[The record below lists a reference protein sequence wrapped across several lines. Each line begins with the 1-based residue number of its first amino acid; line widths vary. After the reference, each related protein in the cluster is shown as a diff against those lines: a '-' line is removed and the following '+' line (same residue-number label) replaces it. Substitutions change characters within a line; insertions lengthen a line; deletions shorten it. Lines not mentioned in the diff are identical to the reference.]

1 MSILWY
7 VRTGERDGERKVEN
21 IFFLF
26 QCERGSALHEAAMC
40 GKSDVVQLLLDKGER
55 GERDM

>member
-1 MSILWY
+1 MGGSGYI
-7 VRTGERDGERKVEN
+7 VVKEKSR
-21 IFFLF
+21 IIFFFLF